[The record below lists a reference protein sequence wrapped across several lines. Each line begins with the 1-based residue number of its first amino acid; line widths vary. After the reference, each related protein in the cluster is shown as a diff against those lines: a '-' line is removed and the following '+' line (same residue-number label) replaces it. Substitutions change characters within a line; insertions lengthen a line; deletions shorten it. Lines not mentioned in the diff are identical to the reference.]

1 MMRAQLIAH
10 PVNEPSSPVS
20 DEVLGTIMR
29 ATPAEAMTIAR
40 LLPER
45 QRAQLALFCYERVHL
60 REKGCAIAI
69 ACDDHELVR
78 AGGMAGEAL
87 LVQRRVPQS
96 SGSAR
101 RVSLAAC

>member
-1 MMRAQLIAH
+1 MVRAQSVAH

-29 ATPAEAMTIAR
+29 ATPAEAMTISR

-45 QRAQLALFCYERVHL
+45 QRAQLAIFCYERVHL
-60 REKGCAIAI
+60 RDKGCAIAI
-69 ACDDHELVR
+69 ACDNHELVR
-78 AGGMAGEAL
+78 GGGMAGEAL
-87 LVQRRVPQS
+87 IIQRSLP
-96 SGSAR
+96 SAANPSR